1 MELEEKVG
9 EYGIFDDI
17 DLRKE
22 CCHVRKI
29 LPLMQAL
36 KGYDGWIS
44 GIRSAQSITR
54 SDTKLVEYDA
64 KFELLKFNP
73 LAHFSDEEV
82 EKLKDVL
89 NNIGNPK
96 FTSSGNVINVFR
108 AEKAFVFIPDSN
120 YMMNMALRKA
130 DSKIVGDFQAFKN
143 TKDEKNMNIAS
154 NDEDFYGMVVPVGI
168 NGSFEFSIKELEDL
182 DKLKMKLC
190 GAIKQF
196 EEATGWAKSDVE
208 SWENFIKRNTANDE
222 IDYGESFKNFLSN
235 KALFESSFGDK
246 MADLIRE
253 VYQKLPLEEAGKF
266 YVDFTKMIAKYSFVD
281 RSNVP
286 VGNTP
291 SLGNKE
297 LDNTEDVTIPRP
309 AQPVEKPRPSEI
321 D

>member
-1 MELEEKVG
+1 MKKRFSEHLNEMKKKKEEGDPEKISK
-9 EYGIFDDI
+9 EIEKEDKPSETKEPIKDI
-17 DLRKE
+17 VTD
-22 CCHVRKI
+22 
-29 LPLMQAL
+29 P
-36 KGYDGWIS
+36 D
-44 GIRSAQSITR
+44 
-54 SDTKLVEYDA
+54 
-64 KFELLKFNP
+64 KFEVKVVYQKSHGDIKVKVEKNVYT
-73 LAHFSDEEV
+73 FSDEEV

-89 NNIGNPK
+89 NSIGNPK

-130 DSKIVGDFQAFKN
+130 DSKIVGDFHAFKN

-222 IDYGESFKNFLSN
+222 IDYGESFKSSKSN
-235 KALFESSFGDK
+235 KVISESSFGDK
-246 MADLIRE
+246 MAELIRE
-253 VYQKLPLEEAGKF
+253 VYQKLPLEDAAKF
-266 YVDFTKMIAKYSFVD
+266 YMDINKVITKYSFVD

>member
-1 MELEEKVG
+1 MKKRFSEHLNEMKKKKEEGDPEKISK
-9 EYGIFDDI
+9 EIEKEDKPNEPKEPIKDI
-17 DLRKE
+17 STD
-22 CCHVRKI
+22 
-29 LPLMQAL
+29 P
-36 KGYDGWIS
+36 D
-44 GIRSAQSITR
+44 
-54 SDTKLVEYDA
+54 
-64 KFELLKFNP
+64 KFEVKVVYQKSPGDIKVKVEKNVYT
-73 LAHFSDEEV
+73 FSDEEV